1 MAFAIP
7 KHLQCLD
14 YQSKCLF
21 EGTTLLF
28 SANCAFWNVSSLSQR
43 KGFQLTI
50 CSQKKKKTAMDS
62 EFFMKLLYL
71 SNSET
76 NSNSF
81 WGLWEKVKE
90 SCYKAEANLVR
101 KTSVSCHFLCLF
113 PSAALWMNQMF
124 CLTEDLIKRT
134 KCVKFHRN
142 SSKFRWNIIT
152 CTIAQQNH

>member
-1 MAFAIP
+1 MLSKTPEMPRLSKQMSIWRYNFVIFS
-7 KHLQCLD
+7 KLCFL
-14 YQSKCLF
+14 KCLF
-21 EGTTLLF
+21 TFTEKRFPIDHLLP
-28 SANCAFWNVSSLSQR
+28 
-43 KGFQLTI
+43 G
-50 CSQKKKKTAMDS
+50 KKKKTTAMDS

-101 KTSVSCHFLCLF
+101 KTSVSCRFLCLF

-134 KCVKFHRN
+134 KCVKFHRH